1 MATSRLRVT
10 LPWLRLVLTFGA
22 LGVMTL
28 LLMQVRLRLHS
39 GAAEPARDT
48 VLWLD
53 PLPPWL
59 PAPTSLDI
67 SGRCAPDIRRIELSL
82 SGSPLTTECL
92 SGRFL
97 FQGVALA
104 PGRNVL
110 QFSAGTV
117 PRVTVRSVELLG
129 IVPPR
134 RVLSLR
140 AVAEGALL
148 RVESVFPREQASSLG
163 LLADDTNEALAR
175 VFQPVLLNDTPVDHL
190 VRRGPHT
197 PTLTLGASEVTLS
210 KSIPLSRRAYPVF
223 EKLVL
228 RSRDGFPFSRA
239 TDEFIIESPGLVP
252 RSVTPLPDSLEG
264 GVGRW
269 KGTGQAP
276 GRATEIRL
284 AFSDEAT
291 PSRWVSR
298 LSQQLARLRAALP
311 SFLLTPGPEL
321 LLLVVAFC
329 LLAHR
334 LARTTLPAPSP
345 VPNRLVQLFDPELP
359 RTGRTRLLAE
369 WLVAFALV
377 VPLIELLRPLAG
389 PPRRLPPGLWP
400 FGVMLVTLVGTRLV
414 RGRFPAFH
422 SRWGG
427 LLAAPWRASALL
439 LLVTVLLPSPSE
451 HALWGLRL
459 FMVSSLLGLCLAPLV
474 LQPSGRAWSRG
485 EWGWFVL
492 LPGLLVYALAMPAL
506 RAQAEASHL
515 PILWEAL
522 RSSTALP
529 EVLGHALLLG
539 LLASLA
545 SSTEQ
550 REPGPMP
557 WVGALLFASHV
568 VGLHDKVGGWALPA
582 LLGLALFPTVLLL
595 PPERRKALLA
605 GRDKVLSLRK
615 QWLEELP
622 LTWLQQMHAALEVLG
637 TKFAKGELSLNDYQ
651 ERASK
656 LEQRIA
662 EVEKNF
668 SFEGTPARD
677 LVFAHGPL
685 AGDWENAK
693 LAMRLGC
700 LFFLPVTLAYT
711 AWGLTQV
718 FSWKGLGF
726 LLIFYTANV
735 LASAALFGFFFSGL
749 RGRTGPRKAL
759 WLCLVTLLCLLPSW
773 LEVLS
778 RTNDLVLFVFSMLH
792 SMMIFLLLGLCF
804 DGWVARA
811 AWGDRFR
818 WRTFL
823 GLAGLTTVTASL
835 SLLGASLATTLGSA
849 LTGQL
854 SKTVVQFVGMAVGGV
869 TGGEGPVP

>member
-1 MATSRLRVT
+1 MP
-10 LPWLRLVLTFGA
+10 LPWLRLMLTFGA

-28 LLMQVRLRLHS
+28 LLMQVRLRIYS
-39 GAAEPARDT
+39 RAAGPSRDAVLSLEP
-48 VLWLD
+48 

-67 SGRCAPDIRRIELSL
+67 SGRCAPDIQRIELSL
-82 SGSPLTTECL
+82 GGNPVTTECA
-92 SGRFL
+92 SERFH

-110 QFSAGTV
+110 QFSVGTP

-129 IVPPR
+129 IEPPR
-134 RVLSLR
+134 RVLRLR

-148 RVESVFPREQASSLG
+148 YVETVFPREQASSLG

-175 VFQPVLLNDTPVDHL
+175 LFQSVLLNGTPVDRL
-190 VRRGPHT
+190 VRRGPHAT
-197 PTLTLGASEVTLS
+197 TLSLGASEVTLS

-223 EKLVL
+223 ERLVL

-239 TDEFIIESPGLVP
+239 TDEFIIESPGLAL
-252 RSVTPLPDSLEG
+252 RSVAPLPDSLEG

-276 GRATEIRL
+276 GRETELRL
-284 AFSDEAT
+284 AFSGETT
-291 PSRWVSR
+291 PLGWVSR
-298 LSQQLARLRAALP
+298 FSQQLARLRAALP

-321 LLLVVAFC
+321 LLLVAAFF

-334 LARTTLPAPSP
+334 LARTSLPVPSP
-345 VPNRLVQLFDPELP
+345 VPNRLVQLFEPELP
-359 RTGRTRLLAE
+359 RAWRTRLLAE

-377 VPLIELLRPLAG
+377 VPLIELLRPLVD
-389 PPRRLPPGLWP
+389 PPRRLPPALWP

-439 LLVTVLLPSPSE
+439 LGVTVLLPTPSE

-459 FMVSSLLGLCLAPLV
+459 FMASSLLGLCLTPLV
-474 LQPSGRAWSRG
+474 LQPSGRASPQGKWS
-485 EWGWFVL
+485 WFVL
-492 LPGLLVYALAMPAL
+492 PGLITYALSMPAL

-515 PILWEAL
+515 PLVWEAL

-529 EVLGHALLLG
+529 EVLGHALFLG

-545 SSTEQ
+545 SSAEQ
-550 REPGPMP
+550 REPGPTP
-557 WVGALLFASHV
+557 WVGALLFASHGI
-568 VGLHDKVGGWALPA
+568 GLHDRLGGWAIPA

-595 PPERRKALLA
+595 PLERRQALLA

-622 LTWLQQMHAALEVLG
+622 LAWLQQMHAALEVLG
-637 TKFAKGELSLNDYQ
+637 TKFAKGELSLDDYQ

-711 AWGLTQV
+711 AWGLTQA

-726 LLIFYTANV
+726 LLIFYTVNV

-749 RGRTGPRKAL
+749 RGRTGLRKAL
-759 WLCLVTLLCLLPSW
+759 WLCLVTQLCLLPSW

-792 SMMIFLLLGLCF
+792 SVMIFLLLGLCF
-804 DGWVARA
+804 DVWVARA
-811 AWGDRFR
+811 AWGERFR
-818 WRTFL
+818 WRAFL
-823 GLAGLTTVTASL
+823 GFAGLTTVTASL
-835 SLLGASLATTLGSA
+835 SLLGASLATTLGAA

-869 TGGEGPVP
+869 TGGGGPAP